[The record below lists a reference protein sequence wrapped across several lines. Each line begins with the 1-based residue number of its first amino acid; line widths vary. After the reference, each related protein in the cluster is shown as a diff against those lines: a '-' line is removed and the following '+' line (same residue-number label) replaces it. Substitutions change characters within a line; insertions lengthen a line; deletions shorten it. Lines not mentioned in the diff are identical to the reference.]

1 MAELAIPILALGS
14 LYVVSQNEK
23 KQKENYANLNK
34 KNIATNYPTPAPVT
48 ENNSLNYYPNSNQST
63 DKYFNQSQFDNT
75 INEEDISELEKI
87 VNISSLT
94 GNPVARNDF
103 KHNNMVPFFGAKI
116 RGSGSNYNQA
126 ESTLDNLQGQGS
138 QYFTKKETAPLF
150 QPEKNLSFANGAP
163 DSTGFYL
170 SRQNPSMNYANVK
183 PWETEQVGP
192 GLCKGYTTKGSDGFN
207 AGMEARECWLP
218 KTVDELRAQTNPKIT
233 FGLAGHQGPALSSVT
248 NVGIEGLVEK
258 NHPDT
263 FFQNTPNRWF
273 TTVGAEKGE
282 RQRGEVVLKDVDELN
297 CEYFGVATD
306 GEATY
311 VRGHAEDPHSQVL
324 PGPPVGGVQQ
334 PNGSNNQNAFG
345 RDRANLV
352 LNNRNTTANQEAGG
366 LHGALQAAIAPIL
379 DVLKPTRK
387 ENVVGNLRKN
397 GNVNNNS
404 RGNYINNPYD
414 RTRVTNRQMTEN
426 KVDLN
431 HLNVEAGRSDGYLV
445 SQQRERVG
453 QRPTTNNNKFLG
465 VGGGTNQQGDRS
477 VENVLNQRNN
487 CNKQQNSVVLP
498 GNMDLFTGSQYVST
512 LRDDCPRINTRW
524 YVPNGNTSII
534 PTKDQLGTLEN
545 QAPLS
550 EITNRDRIQ
559 PDILEAFKQNPY
571 TQSLSSWAGP

>member
-34 KNIATNYPTPAPVT
+34 KNIATNYPTPNKIT

-63 DKYFNQSQFDNT
+63 DKYFNQNRFDNN
-75 INEEDISELEKI
+75 INKEDINELEKV

-116 RGSGSNYNQA
+116 RGSGGNYNQA
-126 ESTLDNLQGQGS
+126 EATLDNLQGQGS
-138 QYFTKKETAPLF
+138 QYFTKKENAPLF
-150 QPEKNLSFANGAP
+150 EPEKDLSFANGTP
-163 DSTGFYL
+163 DRSAFYL
-170 SRQNPSMNYANVK
+170 SRQNPSNKYSNVK
-183 PWETEQVGP
+183 PWESEQVGP
-192 GLCKGYTTKGSDGFN
+192 GLCKGFTTQGSNGFN
-207 AGMEARECWLP
+207 AGMEARNCWMP
-218 KTVDELRAQTNPKIT
+218 KTVDELRTATNPKLT
-233 FGLAGHQGPALSSVT
+233 FGLNGHQGPALSSIK
-248 NVGIEGLVEK
+248 NLGKEGLVEK
-258 NHPDT
+258 NNPDT
-263 FFQNTPNRWF
+263 FFANTPNRWF

-282 RQRGEVVLKDVDELN
+282 RQRGEVVLKEVDSLN

-324 PGPPVGGVQQ
+324 PGPPVGSAKQHH
-334 PNGSNNQNAFG
+334 GSSNQNSYG
-345 RDRANLV
+345 RDTENLV

-366 LHGALQAAIAPIL
+366 IHGILQAAIAPIL

-404 RGNYINNPYD
+404 TGNYLYNPYD
-414 RTRVTNRQMTEN
+414 RTKVTNRQMTEN

-431 HLNVEAGRSDGYLV
+431 HLNVEAGGRDGYLI
-445 SQQRERVG
+445 SKQRERVG
-453 QRPTTNNNKFLG
+453 QRPTTNNKELLG
-465 VGGGTNQQGDRS
+465 VGGSSNQYGDRS

-498 GNMDLFTGSQYVST
+498 GNMELFSGNQNLST
-512 LRDDCPRINTRW
+512 IRDDVTKLNSRW
-524 YVPNGNTSII
+524 NLPNGNSSII
-534 PTKDQLGTLEN
+534 PTKDQLGVFEN
-545 QAPLS
+545 QASLS
-550 EITNRDRIQ
+550 EITNRERIK